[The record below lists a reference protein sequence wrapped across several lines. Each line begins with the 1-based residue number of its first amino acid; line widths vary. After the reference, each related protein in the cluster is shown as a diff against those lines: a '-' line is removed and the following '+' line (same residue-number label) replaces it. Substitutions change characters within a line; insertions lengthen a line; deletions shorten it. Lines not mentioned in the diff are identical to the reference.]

1 VGLCG
6 CFWDGECGEFTG
18 FTCYV
23 NALRKTNLAPFLLKN
38 MKERIAMMSMQAIT
52 YEDQLK
58 TRAELPYHVT
68 RWDSS
73 ARPEGFSE
81 VSP

>member
-1 VGLCG
+1 
-6 CFWDGECGEFTG
+6 
-18 FTCYV
+18 
-23 NALRKTNLAPFLLKN
+23 